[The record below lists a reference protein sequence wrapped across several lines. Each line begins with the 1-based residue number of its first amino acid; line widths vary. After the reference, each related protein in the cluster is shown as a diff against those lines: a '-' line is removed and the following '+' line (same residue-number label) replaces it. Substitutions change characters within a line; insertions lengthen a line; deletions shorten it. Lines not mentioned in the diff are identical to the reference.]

1 MKEDKNLSLE
11 VDQNELRFNQ
21 VLISLML
28 LLAFLMSSWELV
40 AIQAGVFFIAS
51 LMPRLHPYR
60 LVYLYLFLPLKILKP
75 DLRED
80 HSEAH
85 RFAVLIGFVMTTLS
99 SYLIASGYSHIGWGL
114 VWFIVILTA
123 IAVLG
128 WCAGCFTY
136 YMLNRIG
143 LSRFFKHGPISC
155 TIPGARPPKS
165 TN

>member
-1 MKEDKNLSLE
+1 MQEPNKLSLE

-21 VLISLML
+21 VLVSLML
-28 LLAFLMSSWELV
+28 LLAFFISSWQLV

-51 LMPRLHPYR
+51 IFPRLHPYR
-60 LVYLYLFLPLKILKP
+60 LVYVYLFLPLKILKP

-85 RFAVLIGFVMTTLS
+85 RFAVLLGFVMTSLS
-99 SYLIASGYSHIGWGL
+99 SALIANGFSQTGWGL
-114 VWFIVILTA
+114 AWLIVALTA
-123 IAVLG
+123 IAIVG

-136 YMLNRIG
+136 YMLHRLG
-143 LSRFFKHGPISC
+143 LCRLFKHSPVAC

-165 TN
+165 TH

>member
-1 MKEDKNLSLE
+1 MQEQKKLSLE

-21 VLISLML
+21 VLVSLML
-28 LLAFLMSSWELV
+28 LLAFFMSSWKWV
-40 AIQAGVFFIAS
+40 AFQAGVFFIAS

-60 LVYLYLFLPLKILKP
+60 LIYVYLFLPLKIVKP

-80 HSEAH
+80 RSEAH
-85 RFAVLIGFVMTTLS
+85 RFAVLLGFLMTTLS
-99 SYLIASGYSHIGWGL
+99 SYLIASGYSQIGWGI
-114 VWFIVILTA
+114 VWLIVALTV

-136 YMLNRIG
+136 YMLNRFG
-143 LSRFFKHGPISC
+143 LSRFFKHGPVSC